1 MKNFKINLLS
11 LAMVAVFFSCSQNDN
26 GTLDPY
32 EEPTESVK
40 SITANTVIEGVKT
53 HVKSDGS
60 FNNPTNP
67 ESSIEFDFGF
77 DFVYPITL
85 SYNNGTEVVV
95 NDITEL
101 AKVASSITTSNYID
115 GIAFPFTVKRN
126 DGTEETVS
134 SEADFEDTIN
144 SHDTDNDGI
153 PNYTDTDDDNDGALD
168 TQEDANHDGDSTN
181 DDADNDGV
189 ANYQDTDSDNDGQLD
204 QDEDNDGDGDFTND
218 DSDNDGAP
226 DYTDSDS
233 DNDGTDDGEDSDDDN
248 DGTNDSDEDYN
259 GGNGIDGSNIDPA
272 SLPQTILDYITQNYP
287 NTTIIEAEIESNG
300 NYEVSLSN
308 GVELYFNSNGDFLMT
323 GNDDNGG
330 NDDNDSSN
338 IDPASLPQIILDYIT
353 QNYPNTTITEAEIE
367 SNGNYEVSL
376 SNGVELYFDQDGNFL
391 SVGN

>member
-1 MKNFKINLLS
+1 MKNFKINILS
-11 LAMVAVFFSCSQNDN
+11 LLIVVVFFSCSQNDTE
-26 GTLDPY
+26 TL
-32 EEPTESVK
+32 EQNQSTETAK

-67 ESSIEFDFGF
+67 ESSIKFDFGF
-77 DFVYPITL
+77 DFVYPTTL
-85 SYNNGTEVVV
+85 AYNNGTKVVV
-95 NDITEL
+95 NNINDL
-101 AKVASSITTSNYID
+101 AKVASTITTSNYID
-115 GIAFPFTVKRN
+115 GIAFPFAVKRN
-126 DGTEETVS
+126 DGKEETIS

-153 PNYTDTDDDNDGALD
+153 PNYTDTDDDNDGAVD
-168 TQEDANHDGDSTN
+168 TKEDANHDGDSTN

-204 QDEDNDGDGDFTND
+204 QDEDNDGDGDFTNE
-218 DSDNDGAP
+218 DSDGDGEA
-226 DYTDSDS
+226 DYTDTDS

-272 SLPQTILDYITQNYP
+272 SLPQTILDYITQNYA
-287 NTTIIEAEIESNG
+287 NATIIEAEIESNG

-376 SNGVELYFDQDGNFL
+376 SNDVELYFDQDGNFL
-391 SVGN
+391 STGD